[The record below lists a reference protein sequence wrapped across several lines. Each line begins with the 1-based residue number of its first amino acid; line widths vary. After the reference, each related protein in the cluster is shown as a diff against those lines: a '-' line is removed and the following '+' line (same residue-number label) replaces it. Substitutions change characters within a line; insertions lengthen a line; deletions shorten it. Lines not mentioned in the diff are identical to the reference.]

1 MTDRKRAAL
10 ARLMLFTGAILWG
23 SSYFVLKNTLDEVP
37 LFLLLSIRFF
47 FAGLILLAV
56 RAPYLRRL
64 NRRCLGTGALTGLF
78 LALAYIFQTVGL
90 TNTTPGTSAF
100 LTTVYCVLVPF
111 LSFAFTKRR
120 PDGYNIVA
128 AIACLAG
135 IGLISLDTGLRF
147 TFSGEGLTL
156 IGGVFFALQ
165 IAAVEKW
172 CADEDVILHTA
183 IQFLTAFAVCFACP
197 ISATSDRSASVTAS
211 IKHRSG
217 ASLRTRVEA
226 RPAPSVRRRASGMWQ
241 TVMCAWFL
249 NKVSRSLAEPSGRWS
264 TPPSTVRPI
273 LGKLG
278 AANAIRR
285 PAASSDASNS
295 STGFPR
301 ISEST
306 FLKSVS

>member
-111 LSFAFTKRR
+111 LSFCLFQVLAESCVIDLDLWFCSGWA
-120 PDGYNIVA
+120 DNY
-128 AIACLAG
+128 CLAVIQLVDQYVCCRKSCFFRFLVICYFYDG
-135 IGLISLDTGLRF
+135 MTCDLCERFVTKSLHQ
-147 TFSGEGLTL
+147 S
-156 IGGVFFALQ
+156 
-165 IAAVEKW
+165 
-172 CADEDVILHTA
+172 
-183 IQFLTAFAVCFACP
+183 
-197 ISATSDRSASVTAS
+197 
-211 IKHRSG
+211 
-217 ASLRTRVEA
+217 
-226 RPAPSVRRRASGMWQ
+226 
-241 TVMCAWFL
+241 
-249 NKVSRSLAEPSGRWS
+249 
-264 TPPSTVRPI
+264 
-273 LGKLG
+273 
-278 AANAIRR
+278 
-285 PAASSDASNS
+285 
-295 STGFPR
+295 
-301 ISEST
+301 
-306 FLKSVS
+306 

>member
-1 MTDRKRAAL
+1 MTDRKRAAI

-47 FAGLILLAV
+47 FAGLILLTV

-147 TFSGEGLTL
+147 TLSGEGLTL

-183 IQFLTAFAVCFACP
+183 IQFLTAFAVCFAC
-197 ISATSDRSASVTAS
+197 SLATETPTVNFSGRTLLALVYITVFVTALAFVLMNIG
-211 IKHRSG
+211 IKYTTANTS
-217 ASLRTRVEA
+217 SLILSTEA
-226 RPAPSVRRRASGMWQ
+226 VFGVAFSMLFYRERP
-241 TVMCAWFL
+241 
-249 NKVSRSLAEPSGRWS
+249 SLQEMIGFAVILAAVLLSELKPGKKTPGR
-264 TPPSTVRPI
+264 
-273 LGKLG
+273 
-278 AANAIRR
+278 
-285 PAASSDASNS
+285 
-295 STGFPR
+295 
-301 ISEST
+301 
-306 FLKSVS
+306 